1 MPDPATILAAASE
14 AMLRETVAGAPK
26 SVRATEASTVHEI
39 EERRP
44 SAGALGGHKALVFR
58 VDARTMQ
65 GPA

>member
-1 MPDPATILAAASE
+1 
-14 AMLRETVAGAPK
+14 MLRETVAGAPK